1 MLGGVSLA
9 DMSNKEV
16 ADLFQG
22 YQLQGE
28 YYYYYTSSRKR

>member
-9 DMSNKEV
+9 DMSDKEV
-16 ADLFQG
+16 ADPFQG

-28 YYYYYTSSRKR
+28 YYYHYISSRKR